1 MMPSPSP
8 ASPAPPLLED
18 DRERGLFRVA
28 RRAFTSDEVLIRE
41 RQAIFDDAWLYLAHE
56 SELAA
61 NGDFLARRVAG
72 RDLLFVRGKDGQAR
86 CFFNTCP
93 HRGALVCR
101 ERAGNGAMFRCFY
114 HSWAFDLEGR
124 LVNRPGDEAYG
135 AGTRTGGLHDLVP
148 VPRLA
153 QYRGLWFV
161 HFKAEGVDLPTY
173 LGGAREYLDLVLD
186 QGEAGMEIVGGTQ
199 EYGFEANWKLLCEN
213 SFDGYHGL
221 PTHVS
226 YFDYVKSKPG
236 ALVEIAIKGQAFDLG
251 NGHAV
256 VQYTA
261 PWGRPIAQSVP
272 AWGEDAVREVAATKA
287 RLVER
292 FGPERAERMAT
303 TNRNLLIFPNLVVN
317 DIMAVTLRTFYPTA
331 PDRQV
336 VNAWALAPRGES
348 ARMRELRLFNF
359 LEFLGPGGF
368 ATPDDCEALALC
380 QRGYGS
386 VGGEG
391 WNDISKGYLS
401 DAPQVDDE
409 AQMRAFW
416 REWHRRVTR
425 TTS

>member
-1 MMPSPSP
+1 MGSVT
-8 ASPAPPLLED
+8 PLLED
-18 DRERGLFRVA
+18 DRARGLFRVA
-28 RRAFTSDEVLIRE
+28 RRAFVEPEILAQE
-41 RQAIFDDAWLYLAHE
+41 RRAIFDDCWLYLGHG

-61 NGDFLARRVAG
+61 PGDFLTRTVAG
-72 RDLLFVRGKDGQAR
+72 RDLIFVRGKDDVVR
-86 CFFNTCP
+86 CFHNSCP

-101 ERAGNGAMFRCFY
+101 EASGNAPLFRCFY
-114 HSWAFDLEGR
+114 HSWAFDLGGR

-135 AGTRTGGLHDLVP
+135 DGTRRDGLHDLVP
-148 VPRLA
+148 VAHLSS
-153 QYRGLWFV
+153 YRDLHFV
-161 HFKAEGVDLPTY
+161 HFGRHAVDLLEH

-199 EYGFEANWKLLCEN
+199 AYGFAANWKLLCEN

-226 YFDYVKSKPG
+226 YFDYLKSKPG
-236 ALVEIAIKGQAFDLG
+236 SLVEVAIRGHAHDLG

-256 VQYTA
+256 VEYSA
-261 PWGRPIAQSVP
+261 PWGRPIAQPVP
-272 AWGEDAVREVAATKA
+272 AWGEEAAAEVAAIKA

-292 FGPERAERMAT
+292 FGAERAERMASR
-303 TNRNLLIFPNLVVN
+303 NRNLLVFPNLVVN
-317 DIMAVTLRTFYPTA
+317 DIMAVTVRTFHPLA
-331 PDRQV
+331 PDRQSV
-336 VNAWALAPRGES
+336 LAWALAPRGES
-348 ARMRELRLFNF
+348 ARLRELRLYNF

-386 VGGEG
+386 LDGAG

-401 DAPQVDDE
+401 ETPQVDDE

-416 REWHRRVTR
+416 REWHRRLTALPA
-425 TTS
+425 